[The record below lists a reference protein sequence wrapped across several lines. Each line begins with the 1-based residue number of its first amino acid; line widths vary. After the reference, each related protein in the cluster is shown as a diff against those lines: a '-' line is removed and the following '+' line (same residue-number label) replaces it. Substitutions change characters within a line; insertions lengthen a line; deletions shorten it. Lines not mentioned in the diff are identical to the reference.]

1 MHIPDGYIGPIMSLG
16 SALVTVPVWSIAVK
30 RVQKILSNRTVP
42 LMAIFA
48 AFSFTIM
55 MFNVPVPGGTTA
67 HGVGGTLAAVVLG
80 PAAAIVTVSM
90 ALIIQALFFGDGGIL
105 AIFINCLNM
114 AIILPVVGYGVYRL
128 IAGRSPIL
136 SNRRVWAAGIGA
148 YVGITASALAVG
160 IELGLQPLLFSN
172 AGQPLYSPYGLAQAI
187 PAMLI
192 THVFG
197 ASPVEAIITSLGV
210 AYMQKRYPEYL
221 TSLRAVFAGHGVVEG
236 RQVGRPIWQILA
248 MGAAAL
254 VICLLGLGLISGGGD
269 FGHLFGA
276 DWSQVSWADVGSMLL
291 VVLVIAIVL
300 IPLTYFLLPK
310 RFKGVGTA
318 FMAAAIIAPL
328 GLIAPGFAYG
338 EGSTAD
344 VQAAFGYIP
353 KGMQDLSTW
362 FSALFSGYN
371 INLPFF
377 SGSNQ
382 ALWQTAIGYEISGII
397 GMLVVG
403 LTVFGVMYLLRRRS
417 PTIPDEDKVPVGV
430 GASPAR
436 KGTEV

>member
-1 MHIPDGYIGPIMSLG
+1 
-16 SALVTVPVWSIAVK
+16 
-30 RVQKILSNRTVP
+30 
-42 LMAIFA
+42 
-48 AFSFTIM
+48 
-55 MFNVPVPGGTTA
+55 
-67 HGVGGTLAAVVLG
+67 
-80 PAAAIVTVSM
+80 AIVTVSM
-90 ALIIQALFFGDGGIL
+90 SLIIQALFFGDGGIL

-114 AIILPVVGYGVYRL
+114 AIILPLVGYGVYRL

-172 AGQPLYSPYGLAQAI
+172 AGIPSYSPYGLAQSI

-192 THVFG
+192 SHVFG
-197 ASPVEAIITSLGV
+197 ASAVEAIITSLGV

-221 TSLRAVFAGHGVVEG
+221 TSLRSVFAGPGVVEG

-254 VICLLGLGLISGGGD
+254 MASLFVLGFISGGFD
-269 FGHLFGA
+269 IGHMFGA
-276 DWSQVSWADVGSMLL
+276 DWSKVSWADVGSMLL

-318 FMAAAIIAPL
+318 FMAAAIVAPL
-328 GLIAPGFAYG
+328 GLIAPGFAFG
-338 EGSTAD
+338 EGSTDD
-344 VQAAFGYIP
+344 VRAAFGYIP
-353 KGMQDLSTW
+353 KGLQDLSTW

-371 INLPFF
+371 IKLPFF
-377 SGSNQ
+377 SDSNA

-403 LTVFGVMYLLRRRS
+403 LAVFGVTYLLRRRS
-417 PTIPDEDKVPVGV
+417 PTIHDEDKAPVGV
-430 GASPAR
+430 GASPSR
-436 KGTEV
+436 KGTQV

>member
-1 MHIPDGYIGPIMSLG
+1 
-16 SALVTVPVWSIAVK
+16 
-30 RVQKILSNRTVP
+30 
-42 LMAIFA
+42 
-48 AFSFTIM
+48 M

-90 ALIIQALFFGDGGIL
+90 SLIIQALFFGDGGIL

-114 AIILPVVGYGVYRL
+114 AIILPLVGYGVYRL

-172 AGQPLYSPYGLAQAI
+172 AGMPLYSPYGLAQAI

-192 THVFG
+192 SHIFG
-197 ASPVEAIITSLGV
+197 ASAVEAIITSLGV

-221 TSLRAVFAGHGVVEG
+221 TSLRAVFAGPGVVEG
-236 RQVGRPIWQILA
+236 KQVGRPIWQILA
-248 MGAAAL
+248 MGVAAL
-254 VICLLGLGLISGGGD
+254 VASLFVLGFISGGFD
-269 FGHLFGA
+269 MGHMFGA
-276 DWSQVSWADVGSMLL
+276 DWSQVSWADVGNMLL
-291 VVLVIAIVL
+291 VVLIIAIVL

-338 EGSTAD
+338 EGSTDD
-344 VQAAFGYIP
+344 VRAAFGYVP
-353 KGMQDLSTW
+353 KGLQDLSTW

-371 INLPFF
+371 IKLPFF
-377 SGSNQ
+377 SDTNA

-397 GMLVVG
+397 GILVVG
-403 LTVFGVMYLLRRRS
+403 LAVFGVMYLLRWRA
-417 PTIPDEDKVPVGV
+417 PKIHDQDKAPVAV
-430 GASPAR
+430 GASRAR

>member
-148 YVGITASALAVG
+148 YIGITASALAVG

-172 AGQPLYSPYGLAQAI
+172 AGLPLYSPYGLAQAI

-192 THVFG
+192 SHVFG
-197 ASPVEAIITSLGV
+197 ASAVEAIITSLGV

-221 TSLRAVFAGHGVVEG
+221 TSLRAVFAGPGVVEG
-236 RQVGRPIWQILA
+236 KQVGRPIWQILA

-276 DWSQVSWADVGSMLL
+276 NWAQVSLDRCRQHAARGAGDSDS
-291 VVLVIAIVL
+291 AN
-300 IPLTYFLLPK
+300 PATYFLLPK

-318 FMAAAIIAPL
+318 FMAAAIVAPL

-338 EGSTAD
+338 EGSTGD
-344 VQAAFGYIP
+344 VQSAFGYIP
-353 KGMQDLSTW
+353 KGMQDLSTL
-362 FSALFSGYN
+362 FSAPFSGYN
-371 INLPFF
+371 IKLPFF
-377 SGSNQ
+377 SESNQ
-382 ALWQTAIGYEISGII
+382 ALWQTAIGYEISGIV
-397 GMLVVG
+397 GMLVLG
-403 LTVFGVMYLLRRRS
+403 LAVFGAMYLLRRRT
-417 PTIPDEDKVPVGV
+417 PKIYDEDKAPVGV
-430 GASPAR
+430 GASRAD